1 MTADFVTT
9 AETAETAGAE
19 GSAETVGAEGAR
31 GTVGTEG
38 ARGAGGAGGTRGSA
52 PGSVKGAFYRVA
64 PVGDLALNKL
74 HSVEIEGRII
84 TVVRTEGGIFSFGGS
99 CPHQGGPLCAGSIH
113 GTMLPSDP
121 DEYVYGQDGNVIRCP
136 WHGYEFSIRTG
147 ESIAGAVRGRVPV
160 YQVDVRDDVV
170 YASLT
175 RIKR

>member
-9 AETAETAGAE
+9 AETAETA
-19 GSAETVGAEGAR
+19 GAEGAR

-38 ARGAGGAGGTRGSA
+38 ARGAGGAGGARGSA

-64 PVGDLALNKL
+64 PVGDFALNKL